1 MSRNDIMPPKGPR
14 MLTNVTSDGQA
25 RRNPPKKRSLQVVNE
40 HFEADFNAAWAGA
53 VVCQHSRQ
61 RGAALLMVLLCVAL
75 CAILLASIAREGR
88 RDITR
93 LSLIQTET
101 QADFYAHGAE
111 IIAIRGLT
119 DAAVRQASLWWQT
132 LAGKPLDYPTDEGH
146 LRLVVQD
153 LRTCFNVNALAGD
166 NADLAIRQLRYWLA
180 HQPQERL
187 RGLSPDAF
195 VARLSDW
202 IDSNTQARDNSLDG
216 ADYARFDPP
225 RTSADTWL
233 RDASEL
239 NWLAPLDV
247 SRAATLPQLC
257 ALPETTPWQLNL
269 NSITLRQLPL
279 LEALFEGQVPRGT
292 LIRLI
297 NARPATG
304 YHDLD
309 AVRTQAGANSDW
321 LETYANRLTLTPDYL
336 SLDIT
341 LTIGS
346 ENFHFVRLLKAEGVS
361 GWNPTAPAARVKVLQ
376 RRNGSNEAWMRETTP
391 EENPS

>member
-1 MSRNDIMPPKGPR
+1 MSRDDIMPPKGPR
-14 MLTNVTSDGQA
+14 MLTNVTS
-25 RRNPPKKRSLQVVNE
+25 
-40 HFEADFNAAWAGA
+40 A
-53 VVCQHSRQ
+53 VVCQPSRQ

-75 CAILLASIAREGR
+75 CAILLASIAQEGR

-101 QADFYAHGAE
+101 QADFYAQGAE
-111 IIAIRGLT
+111 IIAMRGLT

-146 LRLVVQD
+146 LRLVVHD

-166 NADLAIRQLRYWLA
+166 NADLAARQLRYWLA
-180 HQPQERL
+180 RQPQERL

-195 VARLSDW
+195 VARLADW
-202 IDSNTQARDNSLDG
+202 IDSDTQARENGLDG

-247 SRAATLPQLC
+247 SRAATLSELC
-257 ALPETTPWQLNL
+257 ALPETTPWKLNL
-269 NSITLRQLPL
+269 NSVTLRELPL

-304 YHDLD
+304 YSGVD
-309 AVRTQAGANSDW
+309 AVRAQAGADSDW
-321 LETYANRLTLTPDYL
+321 LDSDANRLTLTPDYL

-346 ENFHFVRLLKAEGVS
+346 ERFHFVRLLQAEGVS
-361 GWNPTAPAARVKVLQ
+361 GWNPASPAARVRVLQ
-376 RRNGSNEAWMRETTP
+376 RRNGSTEAWMRGTTP
-391 EENPS
+391 EEPPS